1 MFTSVKVDA
10 REKENEVQ
18 DVIYYRLSA
27 QANGKLRIVALVCG
41 LKFQYNAKILLL
53 KLRRSWK
60 L

>member
-18 DVIYYRLSA
+18 DVIYYRLLA
-27 QANGKLRIVALVCG
+27 QANDKLRIVALVCE